1 MMNMNPA
8 LATLSTG
15 IVPSPSNGAALAIP
29 GAEGFA
35 EVMAGVAA
43 LPVPTQPAIGTDA
56 KLRFDVA
63 PAEAA
68 PISKGTDGT
77 GPAIA
82 APAGSHAV
90 MAEPS
95 LPQAK
100 GTAIQTDIAQSETA
114 GLRSPVPSDSAG
126 VLALP
131 TAVEGAKDGNPVRRK
146 RETKET
152 PPELTT
158 SAPSSSPMVAPVTVV
173 PALAVPAPV
182 PLPQALTAGNE
193 FPKQRRAAREVAV
206 VDMAVAGTTPQGA
219 KAGETNRPVME
230 SPGFPTI
237 EVGKMATAG
246 ANLVQAVP
254 DRNIPAQAQA
264 QPQSQAQPHTPPQAP
279 ASPDSRKKT
288 TEPVP
293 ASLTAVADIVQNL
306 PPLIQSQVGATTV
319 AAPSAAVRP
328 AVDVGA
334 SLSSQVI
341 DMGVGG
347 QWIDRVAKE
356 ITALA
361 EGNGHS
367 RFQLSPPNLGRL
379 QIDVWQGEGGGR
391 VQLLTETDEAAM
403 RLQQDR
409 ASLQADA
416 RLSALTIDRIVIERA
431 PGGLGA
437 SPDQGAQAGTG
448 RQHQAGGDT
457 TDRGNNSPSGNPAGQ
472 QSAAQQSHNG
482 GGTTGQGKAAPRRDV
497 FNDHTQPDVE
507 DRGPSGRTDDRHVR
521 YA

>member
-1 MMNMNPA
+1 MNMNPA
-8 LATLSTG
+8 LAILSTG
-15 IVPSPSNGAALAIP
+15 IVQSPANGAVLAIP
-29 GAEGFA
+29 GVEGFA

-43 LPVPTQPAIGTDA
+43 PALPAQAVIGTDA

-63 PAEAA
+63 PGEAA
-68 PISKGTDGT
+68 PVSKGTDGT
-77 GPAIA
+77 GRAIV

-90 MAEPS
+90 MAEPN

-114 GLRSPVPSDSAG
+114 GLRSPAPSDSAG

-182 PLPQALTAGNE
+182 PLPQAPTAGTE
-193 FPKQRRAAREVAV
+193 FPNQRRSAREVAV

-230 SPGFPTI
+230 SPGFPII
-237 EVGKMATAG
+237 ELDKTARAG
-246 ANLVQAVP
+246 ANPAQEVP

-264 QPQSQAQPHTPPQAP
+264 QIHTPPPQAP
-279 ASPDSRKKT
+279 ASPDSRKSA
-288 TEPVP
+288 EPMP
-293 ASLTAVADIVQNL
+293 PSLTAVADIVQNL

-391 VQLLTETDEAAM
+391 VQLLTETDEAAR

-416 RLSALTIDRIVIERA
+416 RLSAVSIDQIVIERA